1 MGFNIVSETVNPV
14 TPAAPSM
21 LQRTGAMISQGGTNT
36 AAGTLTLITQAS
48 DLTPLTPTP
57 LVVTS
62 AAWAA
67 SVVTLTLATA
77 TTWPV
82 GTTLEITVAGFTPTG
97 YNGTFLGTVATST
110 TITYPL
116 SVSPGTE
123 TVAGTVTPAEVA
135 NIYNLV
141 KQFYAQGAGLS
152 FYIYETGVTSIATA
166 ITALQ
171 TWLIANPSAVYLWL
185 VPSTWDVQAGYLSL
199 VALYTSPTAKTYFI
213 TTTTAST
220 YTQYPSTDKSVIA
233 MVNAPTA
240 PATETRSAVSIFW
253 QILSNNPGSGGQVPP
268 LNNRFAY
275 ALTPW
280 TGLGIQSTLTA
291 ILAANVNVL
300 LTGAEGGL
308 SNTIIRG
315 GRTMDGKQFGYWYA
329 VDWVE
334 INGGRAMAAEVI
346 NGSNT
351 SLNPLAYNQL
361 GINQLQSTL
370 VGVMQQAISAGLA
383 LGSIVTTQLSQI
395 DFVNN
400 FNNGLYAGQVVVNAV
415 PFASYQ
421 TLNPTAYSIGQYGG
435 LSVVFAPQLGFDS
448 ILINITP
455 TEIA

>member
-1 MGFNIVSETVNPV
+1 MGFNIVSESVTPV
-14 TPAAPSM
+14 VPAAPSM
-21 LQRTGAMISQGGTNT
+21 LQKTGAIISQGGTT
-36 AAGTLTLITQAS
+36 ITPGTLQLITQAS
-48 DLTPLTPTP
+48 DLTSLTPTP
-57 LVVTS
+57 LAVTS

-67 SVVTLTLATA
+67 SVVTLTLTSA

-97 YNGTFLGTVATST
+97 YNGTFLGTVATTT

-116 SVSPGTE
+116 AVSPGTE
-123 TVAGTVTPAEVA
+123 TVAGTVMPAEVA
-135 NIYNLV
+135 NIANLV
-141 KQFYAQGAGLS
+141 SQFYAQGAGLS
-152 FYIYETGVTSIATA
+152 FYIYETGVTAIATA

-171 TWLIANPSAVYLWL
+171 TWLTNNPSAVYLWL
-185 VPSTWDVQAGYLSL
+185 VPSTWDAQAGYLTL
-199 VALYTSPTAKTYFI
+199 VELYTAATAKTYFI
-213 TTTTAST
+213 TTTTVSN
-220 YTQYPSTDKSVIA
+220 YTQYPVTAKSVLA

-253 QILSNNPGSGGQVPP
+253 QVLNNNPGAGGQVPP

-280 TGLGIQSTLTA
+280 TGLGIQTTLTA

-308 SNTIIRG
+308 SNIIIRG

-334 INGGRAMAAEVI
+334 INGGRAIAAEVI

-351 SLNPLAYNQL
+351 SLNPLVYNQL

-383 LGSIVTTQLSQI
+383 LGNIVTTQLSQI

-400 FNNGLYAGQVVVNAV
+400 FNNGLYAGQVVINAV
-415 PFASYQ
+415 PFAAYQ
-421 TLNPTAYSIGQYGG
+421 LLNPTSYSIGQYGG

-448 ILINITP
+448 ILVNITP